1 MGGGAFANPRSAACP
16 FCPGYLLM
24 CDLELT
30 PEEISGA
37 RDPRW
42 KIIGASGTH
51 LDSLTVLKLAF
62 GNRETEVVSVDD
74 VGIAILVSVLKAI
87 GPKFDSIEALPIT
100 VDPET
105 GRITASI
112 YSE

>member
-1 MGGGAFANPRSAACP
+1 MR
-16 FCPGYLLM
+16 
-24 CDLELT
+24 DLELT

-62 GNRETEVVSVDD
+62 GNRETEVVSLDD

-87 GPKFDSIEALPIT
+87 APKFDSIEALPII
-100 VDPET
+100 VDSET